1 MHFSFFIDT
10 FTIHIST
17 VTMIH
22 ISTHDE
28 KFFLQRLQQGDE
40 QAFTAIYQQFG
51 LLLYAYAYKLCG
63 KEDDAKDI
71 VQDIFTF
78 LWNARQTM
86 EIPSS
91 LRAYLFSAVRYK
103 FLNLVAHEK
112 VKDDYAEQFRKYVT
126 QRNGDAD
133 DALLL
138 KDLINQV
145 EKVAATLPGKMG
157 KVFTMSYLEH
167 YTHLEIA
174 EALEISE
181 KTVKNLLSEATKAV
195 RSTPGLAILLAFIFL
210 Q

>member
-1 MHFSFFIDT
+1 MDP
-10 FTIHIST
+10 IST
-17 VTMIH
+17 D
-22 ISTHDE
+22 DE
-28 KFFLQRLQQGDE
+28 KQLLQRLQQGDE
-40 QAFTAIYQQFG
+40 RAFTTIYRYFRP
-51 LLLYAYAYKLCG
+51 LLYAYAYKLCG

-86 EIPSS
+86 EVPSS
-91 LRAYLFSAVRYK
+91 LRAYLYSAVRYK
-103 FLNLVAHEK
+103 YLNLVAHEK
-112 VKDDYAEQFRKYVT
+112 VKDDYAEHFRKYIT

-138 KDLINQV
+138 KELIIQV
-145 EKVAATLPGKMG
+145 EQVAATLPGKMG
-157 KVFTMSYLEH
+157 KILTMNYLEH

-195 RSTPGLAILLAFIFL
+195 RSNPGLAILLWFFFL
-210 Q
+210 R